1 MKYCIRALLSI
12 LLLAALLVPAL
23 AQTDATVRSVS
34 GKVEIQP
41 AGGGWIPLAAGDRIA
56 QGSTIS
62 TGFRSTAV
70 LEVGSA
76 VLEVKPLTRMRLD
89 ELIEREGVVKTELF
103 LRVGRVKAD
112 VRQREGL
119 QQDFRL
125 SSPVSTAAVRGTSFE
140 YDGVNLQ
147 VLEGLVAIANAYG
160 QSIAVSGGQ
169 TVEIPE
175 LDLPPE
181 GLAALEKLFD
191 VNTSASQIEEIIEGL
206 PTVET
211 GSVTIPWEGPAF

>member
-41 AGGGWIPLAAGDRIA
+41 SGGGWTPLAAGDRIA

-76 VLEVKPLTRMRLD
+76 VLEVKPPDPHAPR
-89 ELIEREGVVKTELF
+89 
-103 LRVGRVKAD
+103 
-112 VRQREGL
+112 
-119 QQDFRL
+119 
-125 SSPVSTAAVRGTSFE
+125 
-140 YDGVNLQ
+140 
-147 VLEGLVAIANAYG
+147 
-160 QSIAVSGGQ
+160 
-169 TVEIPE
+169 
-175 LDLPPE
+175 
-181 GLAALEKLFD
+181 
-191 VNTSASQIEEIIEGL
+191 
-206 PTVET
+206 
-211 GSVTIPWEGPAF
+211 